1 LSDFLIY
8 GQPPQIIQLP
18 DKQGIVTSPG
28 EVIFRSHNSGR
39 YLFPL
44 GAESVQLH
52 RAGFSCPNCGTQ
64 VLWLLTEKGST
75 VFSCHCLIAVCG
87 SELRD
92 PALVNIGVWIK
103 WITEAWSSKQ
113 EQLRARSSTRTM

>member
-1 LSDFLIY
+1 MSKPYIIELPDRQGIGVRAGEVLLQFHQY
-8 GQPPQIIQLP
+8 GQ
-18 DKQGIVTSPG
+18 
-28 EVIFRSHNSGR
+28 

-44 GAESVQLH
+44 GTENLE
-52 RAGFSCPNCGTQ
+52 RKPAGFACPNCGTQ